1 LVLLAW
7 ECTEHSRGE
16 SILTVMVWRALST
29 EAIVPS
35 EAISSLGQS
44 ILKFLKMIRSELP
57 IVTQATTG
65 EAKLRV
71 EP

>member
-1 LVLLAW
+1 
-7 ECTEHSRGE
+7 
-16 SILTVMVWRALST
+16 MVWRALST